1 MAVRKGQPREQAEG
15 LATELALPVFPFDA
29 ATAAGAARLLV
40 AHRRHDLSLG
50 DCACLATARQHG
62 LPVMTADRAWAGL
75 DLGVEIRLIR

>member
-1 MAVRKGQPREQAEG
+1 MAR
-15 LATELALPVFPFDA
+15 TNILALGVEVVPFSEA
-29 ATAAGAARLLV
+29 EAEAAGALLGV
-40 AHRRHDLSLG
+40 HRGRLSLG